1 MAESTAKPTAES
13 TAESET
19 TKTQS
24 RMKEAARLADSSE

>member
-13 TAESET
+13 ET
-19 TKTQS
+19 TMTQS